1 MAFLTLQVNVHLLL
15 PLLSA
20 RCNEKWVFMLVVGVV
35 RNTLLKDP
43 IDIVLILLLDQVF
56 TQREIALL
64 LWILLQVFL
73 LWTSAI
79 ISWFDAVYTSRF
91 SWCLASS
98 LSDLLGTTCINSF
111 SRPYYSIWL
120 ILSISMVLLDFA
132 KDVFKDSIIARMGLR
147 TCIHNSCI
155 NITLS
160 SSICIVRAR
169 RSRIIPRFNVS
180 ITSLWGMT
188 ITRSCINVLMSLL
201 KWMFIVVWLCG
212 TTVVTVSVWYLYQ
225 HRFEVILFFYL
236 LVDRW

>member
-35 RNTLLKDP
+35 RNTLLEDP
-43 IDIVLILLLDQVF
+43 IDIVLVLLLDQVF
-56 TQREIALL
+56 CQRETALL
-64 LWILLQVFL
+64 LWILLQVFF

-111 SRPYYSIWL
+111 SWSYYSIRL
-120 ILSISMVLLDFA
+120 ILSISMILLDFA
-132 KDVFKDSIIARMGLR
+132 ENVFKDSIIARMWS
-147 TCIHNSCI
+147 CINDSCI
-155 NITLS
+155 NIPLS

-188 ITRSCINVLMSLL
+188 VTRSCVDVLVSLL
-201 KWMFIVVWLCG
+201 QWMFIVVWLCG

-225 HRFEVILFFYL
+225 HRFEVILFFYFL
-236 LVDRW
+236 MDSW